1 MITEST
7 LQQSG
12 AEVVRS
18 TIKNINIDRFR
29 LVDYQDLW
37 IDQQSQ

>member
-18 TIKNINIDRFR
+18 TWQKISLDRFR

-37 IDQQSQ
+37 LDA